1 MKRYLFI
8 AFAAVLLISSLLAT
22 SVSASDHP
30 ALVVDESC
38 KLTDEQERVLE
49 AKLKE
54 VGDKYDLDIVILI
67 NDSTGGKTP
76 TEFADDYYDENG
88 YGRNAGYDGIL
99 LLISL
104 ENRDITTSTCGK
116 GIEYFNDSELEYIEG
131 LLIPYLASEDYYG
144 AFTAFANECDRHIES
159 YLESQK
165 PKYGL
170 YAVIGIIAGLIF
182 AAIKG
187 SSYKSE
193 LVSVYAKGDADDYI
207 APSGLELSVKDDIF
221 AFSNVAKT
229 IITSSSS
236 SSRGGGSST
245 HVSSSGRTHGGRS
258 GHF

>member
-1 MKRYLFI
+1 MIRSLLI
-8 AFAAVLLISSLLAT
+8 AFAALLLISSFLAPF
-22 SVSASDHP
+22 VSADDHP
-30 ALVVDESC
+30 ALVVDESD
-38 KLTDEQERVLE
+38 KLTGEQERVLE

-54 VGDKYDLDIVILI
+54 VSDKYDLDIVVLI
-67 NDSTGGKTP
+67 NDSTGGKLP

-99 LLISL
+99 LLVSL

-116 GIEYFNDSELEYIEG
+116 GIEYFNDSELQYIEE
-131 LLIPYLASEDYYG
+131 LLVPYLSGEDYYG

-170 YAVIGIIAGLIF
+170 YAVIGIVAGLIF
-182 AAIKG
+182 AAVKG
-187 SSYKSE
+187 SGYKKE
-193 LVSVYAKGDADDYI
+193 LVSVYSKGDADDYI
-207 APSGLELSVKDDIF
+207 APAGLALSVKDDIF

-229 IITSSSS
+229 IISSSSS